1 MIQFERLK
9 EDHLDLVLKWRTSSF
24 VTRYM
29 YTDIDGDRTKHQAW
43 FESISQSETDLYW
56 VAVINAVPVGVISLS
71 DIHHLHKR
79 ATFGYYIGE
88 EKYRI
93 YGGILPLYLY
103 NHVFTNLSLNK
114 LTAEVMEG
122 NDKVVK
128 LNMFHGFQ
136 MVGTRKEH
144 VIKHGKSHD
153 VHLMELLKS
162 DWEKKGHL
170 FKKYTGAFE

>member
-1 MIQFERLK
+1 MIEFERLK
-9 EDHLDLVLKWRTSSF
+9 ESHLDLVLQWRTSSF

-29 YTDIDGDRTKHQAW
+29 YTDIQPDRGRHQAW
-43 FESISQSETDLYW
+43 FESVSQSDTDLYW
-56 VAVINAVPVGVISLS
+56 VAAIDAVPVGVLSLS
-71 DIHHLHKR
+71 DIHAVHKR
-79 ATFGYYIGE
+79 AVFGYYIGE

-103 NHVFTNLSLNK
+103 NHVFSNLSLNK

-128 LNMFHGFQ
+128 LNTFHGFR
-136 MVGTRKEH
+136 MVGTRKDH

-162 DWEKKGHL
+162 DWEKKSRL
-170 FKKYTGAFE
+170 FKKYTAPFC